1 VSHSH
6 YYDTTTPNTAPL
18 DFRVGYGREHSAE
31 HLHILIDDPLPSW
44 TAQAKGEHHLWGGL
58 VTFS

>member
-18 DFRVGYGREHSAE
+18 DFRVGYGTEHSAE

-44 TAQAKGEHHLWGGL
+44 TAQARASITCGE
-58 VTFS
+58 V